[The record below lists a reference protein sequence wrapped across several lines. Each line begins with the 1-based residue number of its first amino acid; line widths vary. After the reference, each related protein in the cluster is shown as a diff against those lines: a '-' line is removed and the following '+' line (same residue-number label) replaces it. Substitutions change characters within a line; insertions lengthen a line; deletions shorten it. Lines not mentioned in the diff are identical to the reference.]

1 MGDLTHAFSL
11 RKDLDLYGKKEMQK
25 ATNCV
30 WNEDQTRTRSI
41 NKKARWE
48 EAASIMHNIF
58 GVIVRV

>member
-1 MGDLTHAFSL
+1 
-11 RKDLDLYGKKEMQK
+11 MQK

-30 WNEDQTRTRSI
+30 LNEDQTRTPSM
-41 NKKARWE
+41 NKKEVPVGTGRTVQ